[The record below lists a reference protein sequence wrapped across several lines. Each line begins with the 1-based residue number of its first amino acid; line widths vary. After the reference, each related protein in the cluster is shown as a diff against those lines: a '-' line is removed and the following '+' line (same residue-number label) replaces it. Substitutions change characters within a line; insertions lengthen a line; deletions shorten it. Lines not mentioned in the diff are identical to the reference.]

1 MEFRATVIRATL
13 LGLIILGIGGRALM
27 RVAAHMQGQPPAF
40 TIEGS
45 IAVVFYGTV
54 AGAFSGIVY
63 YLLAR
68 FVTRQWVRTA
78 SFILICGLISLRGVR
93 GLLPPAQLMFMSL
106 ALFYL
111 ASVDFLGRRARRQH
125 LSYALT
131 G

>member
-1 MEFRATVIRATL
+1 
-13 LGLIILGIGGRALM
+13 M

-45 IAVVFYGTV
+45 VAVVFYGTA

-63 YLLAR
+63 YLLSR
-68 FVTRQWVRTA
+68 FVTKQWVRTA
-78 SFILICGLISLRGVR
+78 AFFVICGLISWRGVR

-111 ASVDFLGRRARRQH
+111 ASVDLLGRRSQRQH

>member
-1 MEFRATVIRATL
+1 MGFRASLIRATL
-13 LGLIILGIGGRALM
+13 LGFVLLGIGGRALM

-45 IAVVFYGTV
+45 IAVVFYGTA
-54 AGAFSGIVY
+54 AGAFSGVVY

-68 FVTRQWVRTA
+68 FVTKQWVRTA
-78 SFILICGLISLRGVR
+78 AFIVICGLISLRGVR

-111 ASVDFLGRRARRQH
+111 ASVDLLGRRSRRQH